1 MFIFATM
8 VCKSISCQFLNTDVV
23 NSISRLTLRGS
34 SRPSSFS
41 KMSPVGLLHFS
52 TSSPNL
58 HRYLE
63 ALSMLRRLWS
73 EIVLWFVFVR
83 VLSRGTYKHFIGY
96 CSCFGATMYGTAG
109 SSSSH
114 SLVCFFLEVPVRHS
128 TLFGT
133 TVTDSLSDLVC
144 GVGILYSFARVVPE
158 AEIFVVEL
166 NHWIVSFF
174 SMTLA
179 TNIICTGK
187 IQIFRLHRC

>member
-1 MFIFATM
+1 MLYISITMFIFATM

-23 NSISRLTLRGS
+23 NSISRLTLQGS

-41 KMSPVGLLHFS
+41 KMSPAGLLHFS

-109 SSSSH
+109 SSSSR

-133 TVTDSLSDLVC
+133 TVTDSLSDLSMWRWNSIFICARCARGRDFC
-144 GVGILYSFARVVPE
+144 GRTKPLDRFLLLYDASDE
-158 AEIFVVEL
+158 YY
-166 NHWIVSFF
+166 
-174 SMTLA
+174 
-179 TNIICTGK
+179 
-187 IQIFRLHRC
+187 LHR